1 MIYFF
6 TCLYNMIGGE
16 KVLKGIDISRYQ
28 AGINIASLDIDFV
41 IVKATEGVGY
51 TDPNYKEYLT
61 QAINNNKKIGLYHYA
76 RPDLNNTPE
85 DEATWFI
92 SKAKDYI
99 KKAILVLDW
108 EVASSINNTTWAYN
122 FLKTVYEKTGVR
134 PIIYMSASPAN
145 SYDWSRVV
153 NGNFGLWVASY
164 GANTGAPGT
173 PPTNRYWPFYI
184 LWQYTS
190 KGYINGYSK
199 NLDLDYFY
207 GTRDTWDK
215 YANPENKKPTPE
227 PIPPANRQYK
237 VGDVVSFNYLY
248 KNSYAEGK
256 VTSKIHSGTITR
268 VITGRPAPYLINR
281 GTGWLSNDLILSA
294 TGDKFTIGTKVRT
307 IKKGNGSSDGNSN
320 TARSGIEGTITRIIP
335 EAKYP
340 YLVSTT
346 VPMGWYKKDALERI

>member
-1 MIYFF
+1 M
-6 TCLYNMIGGE
+6 
-16 KVLKGIDISRYQ
+16 LKGIDISRYQ
-28 AGINIASLDIDFV
+28 AGININVLDIDFV

-51 TDPNYKEYLT
+51 SDTNYKEYLT
-61 QAINNNKKIGLYHYA
+61 AAINSNKKIGLYHYA
-76 RPDLNNTPE
+76 RPDLGNTPE

-108 EVASSINNTTWAYN
+108 EVNISNTDWAYN

-145 SYDWSRVV
+145 TYDWTRVV
-153 NGNFGLWVASY
+153 NGNFGLWIASY

-173 PPTNRYWPFYI
+173 PPTNKYWPFYI

-207 GTRDTWDK
+207 GTKDTWDK
-215 YANPENKKPTPE
+215 YANPEGTPQPETKPPEEKKYE
-227 PIPPANRQYK
+227 

-248 KNSYAEGK
+248 KNSFAEGK
-256 VTSKIHSGTITR
+256 VSSLIHSGTITR
-268 VITGRPAPYLINR
+268 IIDGRPAPYLINR
-281 GTGWLSNDLILSA
+281 GTGWLSNDLILTSN
-294 TGDKFTIGTKVRT
+294 TNDFTIGTRVRT
-307 IKKGNGSSDGNSN
+307 TKKGNGSSDGTSN
-320 TARSGIEGTITRIIP
+320 TARSGIEGIITRIIP

-346 VPMGWYKKDALERI
+346 VPMGWYKKDALEKL

>member
-1 MIYFF
+1 M
-6 TCLYNMIGGE
+6 
-16 KVLKGIDISRYQ
+16 LKGIDISRYQ
-28 AGINIASLDIDFV
+28 TGINISNLDIDFV

-51 TDPNYKEYLT
+51 SDPNYIEYLES
-61 QAINNNKKIGLYHYA
+61 AMNSNKKIGLYHYA
-76 RPDLNNTPE
+76 RPDLGNTAE

-92 SKAKDYI
+92 SKAKNYI

-108 EVASSINNTTWAYN
+108 EVNTSNTTWAYN
-122 FLKTVYEKTGVR
+122 FLKSVYEKTGVR

-145 SYDWSRVV
+145 SYDWTRVV

-215 YANPENKKPTPE
+215 YANPQEKEEQPEIKPPE
-227 PIPPANRQYK
+227 EKTYE

-248 KNSYAEGK
+248 KNSFAEDK
-256 VTSKIHSGTITR
+256 VSSLIHSGTITR
-268 VITGRPAPYLINR
+268 IIDGRPAPYLINR
-281 GTGWLSNDLILSA
+281 GTGWLSNDLILTSS
-294 TGDKFTIGTKVRT
+294 TNDFTIGTKVKT
-307 IKKGNGSSDGNSN
+307 IKQGNGSSDGTSN
-320 TARSGIEGTITRIIP
+320 KAKAGITGTITRILP
-335 EAKYP
+335 QAKYP
-340 YLVSTT
+340 YLVSTS
-346 VPMGWYKKDALERI
+346 VPMGWYQKDALERIES

>member
-1 MIYFF
+1 M
-6 TCLYNMIGGE
+6 
-16 KVLKGIDISRYQ
+16 LKGIDISRYQ
-28 AGINIASLDIDFV
+28 AGININVLDIDFI

-51 TDPNYKEYLT
+51 SDPNYKEYLT
-61 QAINNNKKIGLYHYA
+61 AAINSNKKIGLYHYA
-76 RPDLNNTPE
+76 RPDLGNTPE

-108 EVASSINNTTWAYN
+108 EVNISNTDWAYN

-145 SYDWSRVV
+145 TYDWTRVV
-153 NGNFGLWVASY
+153 NGNFGLWIASY

-173 PPTNRYWPFYI
+173 PPTNKYWPFYI

-207 GTRDTWDK
+207 GTKDTWDK
-215 YANPENKKPTPE
+215 YANPQGEVPQPETKPPEEKKYE
-227 PIPPANRQYK
+227 

-248 KNSYAEGK
+248 KNSFAEGK
-256 VTSKIHSGTITR
+256 VSSLIHSGTITR
-268 VITGRPAPYLINR
+268 IIDGRPAPYLINR
-281 GTGWLSNDLILSA
+281 GTGWLSNDLILTSN
-294 TGDKFTIGTKVRT
+294 TNDFTIGTRVRT
-307 IKKGNGSSDGNSN
+307 TKKGNGASDGTSN

-335 EAKYP
+335 EAQYP

-346 VPMGWYKKDALERI
+346 VPMGWYKKDALEKL

>member
-1 MIYFF
+1 M
-6 TCLYNMIGGE
+6 
-16 KVLKGIDISRYQ
+16 LKGIDISRYQ
-28 AGINIASLDIDFV
+28 AGININILDIDFV

-51 TDPNYKEYLT
+51 SDPNYKKYLT
-61 QAINNNKKIGLYHYA
+61 AAINSNKKIGLYHYA
-76 RPDLNNTPE
+76 RPDLGNTPE

-108 EVASSINNTTWAYN
+108 EVNISNTDWAYN

-145 SYDWSRVV
+145 TYDWTRVV
-153 NGNFGLWVASY
+153 NGNFGLWIASY

-173 PPTNRYWPFYI
+173 PPTNKYWPFYI

-207 GTRDTWDK
+207 GTKDTWDK
-215 YANPENKKPTPE
+215 YANPEGTPQPETKPPEEKKYE
-227 PIPPANRQYK
+227 

-248 KNSYAEGK
+248 KNSFAEGK
-256 VTSKIHSGTITR
+256 VSSLIHSGTITR
-268 VITGRPAPYLINR
+268 IIDGRPAPYLINR
-281 GTGWLSNDLILSA
+281 GTGWLSNDLILTSN
-294 TGDKFTIGTKVRT
+294 TNDFTIGTRVRT
-307 IKKGNGSSDGNSN
+307 TKKGNGSSDGTSN
-320 TARSGIEGTITRIIP
+320 TARSGIEGIITRIIP

-346 VPMGWYKKDALERI
+346 VPMGWYKKDALEKL